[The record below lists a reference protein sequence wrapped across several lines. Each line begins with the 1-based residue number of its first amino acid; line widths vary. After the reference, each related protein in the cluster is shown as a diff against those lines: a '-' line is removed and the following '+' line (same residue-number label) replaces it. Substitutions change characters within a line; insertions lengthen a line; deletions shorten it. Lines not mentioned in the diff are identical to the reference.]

1 MTYPYPAN
9 IIPIAEE
16 VISRIQAAG
25 ATFST
30 PVDPSNVYYGDQD
43 RIPATPSICIDP
55 GDKTRSLAGAPNM
68 TLNEFEIYVIIYHNK
83 IQEMQLTRKEADQL
97 AYEVEFM
104 LHQDLQ
110 LKTNPSDVNSGL
122 LIHGFVN
129 KVEPG
134 YTTKANT
141 TYRSTRLTY
150 YGQNKTSLP
159 TA

>member
-104 LHQDLQ
+104 LEPRRTVIATVAREHL
-110 LKTNPSDVNSGL
+110 LKLKGL
-122 LIHGFVN
+122 AYSRMAG
-129 KVEPG
+129 
-134 YTTKANT
+134 
-141 TYRSTRLTY
+141 
-150 YGQNKTSLP
+150 
-159 TA
+159 